1 MKTLRTFIPLT
12 LALALSG
19 ILVQC
24 KKDNEKKPACNLI
37 TVTTAPNGTPIHLTY
52 NADGKLSRAVSTNSV
67 IAYEY
72 TPSSATI
79 VTTNSGNFGSKTIA
93 TLNNDGLAINV
104 RTENDSLGNSWS
116 NTFYEYNGQELS
128 KSTLTTSAGGPA
140 MVTTYTWVNQNL
152 VLLTTD
158 ASSQVF
164 GYYSNKLRQTGDYL
178 LLVQQLQGYEIYRNK
193 NLFKSLDAVNLNY
206 EFGTDGRI
214 NSLSVTSGATE
225 SFIIYEYQC
234 E

>member
-1 MKTLRTFIPLT
+1 
-12 LALALSG
+12 
-19 ILVQC
+19 
-24 KKDNEKKPACNLI
+24 
-37 TVTTAPNGTPIHLTY
+37 
-52 NADGKLSRAVSTNSV
+52 
-67 IAYEY
+67 
-72 TPSSATI
+72 
-79 VTTNSGNFGSKTIA
+79 
-93 TLNNDGLAINV
+93 
-104 RTENDSLGNSWS
+104 
-116 NTFYEYNGQELS
+116 
-128 KSTLTTSAGGPA
+128 

-225 SFIIYEYQC
+225 NFIIYEYQC